1 MAEVSQIILSDLSG
15 QNIDTSHLGVEIR
28 RARGFFNRRQLLDVF
43 GTVRSETDRQAVLR
57 VATRHAGDDYDV
69 EDNVVVHTRSN

>member
-1 MAEVSQIILSDLSG
+1 MADVSETILSDLSG

-28 RARGFFNRRQLLDVF
+28 RAKGLFNRRQLLDVF
-43 GTVRSETDRQAVLR
+43 GAVRSESEKQAVLR

-69 EDNVVVHTRSN
+69 EDNVVVHPRT